1 MSCLPVF
8 SSPQRRHLVAFEDG
22 PGCLPV
28 QVEQACVLTLEEN
41 VGEVLPQGQRG
52 GIAEEP
58 LSQHPL
64 GATEFTGEN
73 EFPRDRVGQGGDAL
87 GDLVDDRRGKGPREI
102 SRRVGGEGD
111 SSDKGE
117 CLTFQ
122 WQCRWF
128 RDTLALGEETFELM
142 PIGRDGDQLVAR
154 LSRGGR

>member
-64 GATEFTGEN
+64 GATEFAGEN
-73 EFPRDRVGQGGDAL
+73 EFPRDRVGQGGDGF
-87 GDLVDDRRGKGPREI
+87 GDLVNDRGGKGPREV
-102 SRRVGGEGD
+102 SRRVGREGD
-111 SSDKGE
+111 SADEREG
-117 CLTFQ
+117 LTLQ

-128 RDTLALGEETFELM
+128 RDALTLGDETFELM
-142 PIGRDGDQLVAR
+142 PIGRDVHQLVAR